1 MKENIQKYVSIVVVL
16 SLILIV
22 VFFVWNKKV
31 SAPVDNVEVTDPTV
45 VETPDTKTPDNVDT
59 TKPDTSTSTTLTAE
73 QTALLARLQ
82 KTVDDKDFNAFAD
95 VLLEVYKKDWGNKKE
110 FSAVESKMY
119 VYATN
124 EYWVKGD
131 LENSLRVADI
141 VYTKVVEGWRFRYLR
156 IVTLEKYG
164 RNALN
169 AGDLVKAESYANQIL
184 QMMYR
189 PEGAN
194 LMADIY
200 IAKIEQN
207 IKDGK
212 LELAKQNLGFIWGFE
227 VSQDRADKFEALKKQ
242 LGL

>member
-1 MKENIQKYVSIVVVL
+1 MININTNILKYIGVTALVIV
-16 SLILIV
+16 I
-22 VFFVWNKKV
+22 FGGAFYFKKTEV
-31 SAPVDNVEVTDPTV
+31 AAPINGGEVTDPREG
-45 VETPDTKTPDNVDT
+45 ETNTPT
-59 TKPDTSTSTTLTAE
+59 TPEVTAPTNNLSTSQNILLKKLE
-73 QTALLARLQ
+73 QTV
-82 KTVDDKDFNAFAD
+82 KDKDFENFA
-95 VLLEVYKKDWGNKKE
+95 LTLEEVYKNQWGGKKE
-110 FSAVESKMY
+110 FSTVESSMY

-131 LENSLRVADI
+131 LENSLRVSDI
-141 VYTKVVEGWRFRYLR
+141 VYGKVPEAWRFRYLR

-164 RNALN
+164 RNAFN
-169 AGDLVKAESYANQIL
+169 SGDLVKAEEYANKIL

-207 IKDGK
+207 IRDGK
-212 LELAKQNLGFIWGFE
+212 TDLAKQNLGFIWGFE
-227 VSQDRADKFEALKKQ
+227 VSADRAAKFEALKAQ

>member
-1 MKENIQKYVSIVVVL
+1 MKESIQKYIGIVVLVL
-16 SLILIV
+16 LVLV
-22 VFFVWNKKV
+22 GVFFLWKDKAT
-31 SAPVDNVEVTDPTV
+31 APVDNVEVTDPTG
-45 VETPDTKTPDNVDT
+45 VETPDTEKPDE
-59 TKPDTSTSTTLTAE
+59 TKPDTNTTLTPA
-73 QTALLARLQ
+73 QSSLLARLK
-82 KTVDDKDFNAFAD
+82 KTVEDKDFDTFAV
-95 VLLEVYKKDWGNKKE
+95 VLGEVYENQWGAKKE
-110 FSAVESKMY
+110 FSAVESAMY

-141 VYTKVVEGWRFRYLR
+141 VYGKVVEGWRFRYLR
-156 IVTLEKYG
+156 IVTLEKYR
-164 RNALN
+164 RNFLK
-169 AGDLVKAESYANQIL
+169 AGDLVKAEEYANKIL

-212 LELAKQNLGFIWGFE
+212 TDLAKQNLGFIWGFE
-227 VSQDRADKFEALKKQ
+227 VSADRAAKFEALKAQ
-242 LGL
+242 LGM